1 MIGAPLVDLSRFP
14 GWWPGGAGD
23 ELQRLRAEVKQM
35 QRAIDWRDRRIG
47 DLELRLRGAPAPS
60 PGVVASM
67 RKALE
72 GWRPHT

>member
-1 MIGAPLVDLSRFP
+1 MIGPPLVDLSRFP
-14 GWWPGGAGD
+14 GWWDGSATG
-23 ELQRLRAEVKQM
+23 ELQRLRAEVRRL
-35 QRAIDWRDRRIG
+35 QRSNDAKDRRIG

-60 PGVVASM
+60 PDLITSI